1 MKIFFLL
8 FVLVGSAQAAVK
20 FDVRWTETFRKE
32 LVITCQTRDN
42 TCLSVCQKTSEC
54 VIKEGACR
62 DCIGTSVRF
71 SRMIDELGNLIQND
85 GSYAPLNRVL
95 DLVTSGN
102 FVSLVPNDPYNVI
115 DGINS
120 VRGIKK
126 FEDLCPV
133 GSQKQI
139 LLASVDVDSR
149 KIDKPEVVI
158 CDFYGRSYF
167 YGITSDPEVLIEDES
182 LTSYPMGL
190 KEKLLD

>member
-1 MKIFFLL
+1 M
-8 FVLVGSAQAAVK
+8 K
-20 FDVRWTETFRKE
+20 FDVRWTDKFRKE
-32 LVITCQTRDN
+32 LVMQCLQRDN
-42 TCLSVCQKTSEC
+42 TCLSTCQKLNEC
-54 VIKEGACR
+54 VFPEGICR

-102 FVSLVPNDPYNVI
+102 FVTLVPNDPYNVI
-115 DGINS
+115 DGVNA
-120 VRGIKK
+120 VRAIKK

-139 LLASVDVDSR
+139 LFLSVDRDSR
-149 KIDKPEVVI
+149 KIERPEVVI

-167 YGITSDPEVLIEDES
+167 YGITSDPEVLIDDGSEI
-182 LTSYPMGL
+182 SYPMGL
-190 KEKLLD
+190 KEKMLD